1 MQLVQCLA
9 FVSTAA
15 ALAPVRQLAKPLLQ
29 AAAPVAAFAA
39 APAFAE
45 GLETTLQVANNLAD
59 TDVSHSETAQR
70 AKSLGSRAAS
80 QSPEEWHLRR

>member
-59 TDVSHSETAQR
+59 TDVFAALAT
-70 AKSLGSRAAS
+70 SLVVGILAIRLAGS
-80 QSPEEWHLRR
+80 LYN